1 MKAMPNS
8 ARQSATALCYAQAP
22 YISAFM
28 AQQDFDRLFGTRAHI
43 RATDDRKYP
52 FIYTLAGLTVYCSIF
67 WIAVFKIIF

>member
-1 MKAMPNS
+1 
-8 ARQSATALCYAQAP
+8 
-22 YISAFM
+22 M

>member
-1 MKAMPNS
+1 MQS
-8 ARQSATALCYAQAP
+8 TSRQSATAICYAQAP

-28 AQQDFDRLFGTRAHI
+28 AQQDFDRIFGSRAHV
-43 RATDDRKYP
+43 RAATDDRKYP

>member
-1 MKAMPNS
+1 MQRPTS
-8 ARQSATALCYAQAP
+8 QPTADLCYAQAP

-28 AQQDFDRLFGTRAHI
+28 ARQDFDRLFGMRSQIMRSAI
-43 RATDDRKYP
+43 PDNRKIP